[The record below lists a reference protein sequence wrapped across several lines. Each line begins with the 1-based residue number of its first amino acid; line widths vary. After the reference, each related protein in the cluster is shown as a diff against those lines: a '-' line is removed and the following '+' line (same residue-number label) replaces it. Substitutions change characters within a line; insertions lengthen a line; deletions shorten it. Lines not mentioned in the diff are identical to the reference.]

1 MNKCL
6 WHLIVYDGG
15 RAIQNN
21 NKKNPTKE
29 LKKAMRTHSSAF
41 TSTWIFS
48 FFINLLM
55 LTGPLFMLQIYDRV
69 LTSRSM
75 PTLVALFLLVT
86 FLFIVLGLLEMVR
99 SRVFVRIGMKLDQ
112 QMSNRLFDAE
122 ILVNL
127 KTGGGSVGGVRELDV
142 FRQFLTGPGPF
153 ALFDSPWVPAY
164 IALIFIF
171 HWTLGILA
179 VVGAIALFIIALLN
193 DIRTRKPLDEAG
205 KSMGASAQMADS
217 GRRNAQVLSA
227 MGMLTPFRNMWQS
240 ERIKGLT
247 LQAKA
252 SDRAGTLTSI
262 SKSLRLFLQSAM
274 LAVGAALAVKQI
286 ITPGTMIA
294 ASIILGRALQ
304 PVEQSIGQWRGFI
317 KARQAYKAINDILEQ
332 IAQPIDRTILAEPKG
347 HLKVNKLR
355 AKVFN
360 EKIVIIG
367 RNPKG
372 NGISFDLKPGQSLGV
387 IGPSGSGKTTLA
399 KALLGLWPQADVS
412 GEVLLD
418 NVALNKWN
426 PEQLGRNIG
435 YLPQG
440 VELFGGTIKQNISR
454 FHADPDD
461 SAIVEAARLAG
472 VDNMITDMPEAYETD
487 IGFMGSKLS
496 TGQRQRVALA
506 RALYGNPTLI
516 VLDEPNSALDAV
528 GQNALKNALL
538 EMKNRGKTV
547 VVISHRDDALQDM
560 ELMMFLTAGEQ
571 MLFGPRNEVLAKLRH
586 EGSNKPS
593 NGSTIRERQ
602 KERKKQREANRN
614 TIKIH
619 SLNNKN
625 DGEK

>member
-1 MNKCL
+1 
-6 WHLIVYDGG
+6 
-15 RAIQNN
+15 
-21 NKKNPTKE
+21 
-29 LKKAMRTHSSAF
+29 MRQHSSAF
-41 TSTWIFS
+41 TATWIFS

-75 PTLVALFLLVT
+75 PTLIALLLLVT
-86 FLFIVLGLLEMVR
+86 FLFIVLGLLEVVR
-99 SRVFVRIGMKLDQ
+99 SRIFVRIGMKLDK
-112 QMSNRLFDAE
+112 QMSDKLFNAE

-127 KTGGGSVGGVRELDV
+127 KTGGGVVGGVRELDV

-164 IALIFIF
+164 IALIFVF

-193 DIRTRKPLDEAG
+193 DIRTRKPLDEAS

-227 MGMLTPFRNMWQS
+227 MGMLAPFRKMWQS
-240 ERIKGLT
+240 ERTKGLN

-252 SDRAGTLTSI
+252 SDRAGSLTSI
-262 SKSLRLFLQSAM
+262 SKALRLFLQSAM

-317 KARQAYKAINDILEQ
+317 KARQAYKSINDILSQVAE
-332 IAQPIDRTILAEPKG
+332 PTERTERTILAEPKG
-347 HLKVNKLR
+347 YLQVEKLR
-355 AKVFN
+355 AKVPN
-360 EKIVIIG
+360 EKKVIIG

-372 NGISFDLKPGQSLGV
+372 GGINFTLKPGQSLGV

-399 KALLGLWPQADVS
+399 KALLGLWPQNDTS

-426 PEQLGRNIG
+426 ADQLGRNIG

-454 FHADPDD
+454 FHDNPED
-461 SAIVEAARLAG
+461 SAVIEAARLAG

-506 RALYGNPTLI
+506 RALYGNPAFI

-528 GQNALKNALL
+528 GQAALKNALL
-538 EMKNRGKTV
+538 EMKKRSKTII
-547 VVISHRDDALQDM
+547 VISHRDDALKDM
-560 ELMMFLTAGEQ
+560 ELMIFLSAGEQ
-571 MLFGPRNEVLAKLRH
+571 MLFGPRNKVLAKLQ
-586 EGSNKPS
+586 EIGE
-593 NGSTIRERQ
+593 ERRS
-602 KERKKQREANRN
+602 KGTPASVSGEA
-614 TIKIH
+614 K
-619 SLNNKN
+619 
-625 DGEK
+625 